1 MYDDSIHNLTQPPNL
16 IVHLFYIDFAI
27 ADVARLMGIDHDG
40 VRRQA
45 ALFLLKMKEKKFL
58 TQSAIDELIQETSSI
73 FDCTFSMFRARIRE
87 KIAAAGVDP
96 TSLQLDSVFDEL
108 TDPFD
113 GLKTKHFQEKYFRD
127 SLQLIVSLHTLLM
140 VTNSAC

>member
-1 MYDDSIHNLTQPPNL
+1 
-16 IVHLFYIDFAI
+16 
-27 ADVARLMGIDHDG
+27 MGIDRDG

-73 FDCTFSMFRARIRE
+73 FDRTFSMFRAGIRE

-96 TSLQLDSVFDEL
+96 TSLQLDSIFDEL

-127 SLQLIVSLHTLLM
+127 SLQLIVSLDGY
-140 VTNSAC
+140 